1 MARNAGKHSFCSEA
15 LVAHECAM
23 SCGLHS
29 NPCVTERGCQ
39 GADHM
44 ARAKVTLIAFKTQT
58 YLRVRV
64 GRVGWDRVCC
74 LQTNKARCRVVL
86 IVRVFANSMRK
97 WNEGAAAKLLGRCFK
112 SSHMNA
118 GADI

>member
-1 MARNAGKHSFCSEA
+1 MACREVITMARNAGKHSFCSEA
-15 LVAHECAM
+15 FVAHECAT
-23 SCGLHS
+23 SYGLCS

-74 LQTNKARCRVVL
+74 LQT
-86 IVRVFANSMRK
+86 I
-97 WNEGAAAKLLGRCFK
+97 
-112 SSHMNA
+112 
-118 GADI
+118 